1 MISIRSIFH
10 SKIIWAIVLLLIFYI
25 VFLFS
30 DKYAR
35 TLQLKEDIKKLESEL
50 EELKLK
56 NDSLLEEVEYLSER
70 IESLK
75 SDKSVEK
82 IAREELGLTK
92 PDEILIKGIE
102 K

>member
-10 SKIIWAIVLLLIFYI
+10 SKIIWVIILLLIFYV

-35 TLQLKEDIKKLESEL
+35 TLQLKEDIKRLELEI
-50 EELKLK
+50 EELKMK
-56 NDSLLEEVEYLSER
+56 NNNLSEEV
-70 IESLK
+70 ESLK

>member
-10 SKIIWAIVLLLIFYI
+10 SKIVWAIILLLILYI

-35 TLQLKEDIKKLESEL
+35 TLQLKEDIKRLESEL

-56 NDSLLEEVEYLSER
+56 NSTLSEEVEA
-70 IESLK
+70 LK

-92 PDEILIKGIE
+92 ADEILIKGIE

>member
-10 SKIIWAIVLLLIFYI
+10 SKIIWVIILLLILYI

-35 TLQLKEDIKKLESEL
+35 TLQLKEDIKKLESEI
-50 EELKLK
+50 EELKMK
-56 NDSLLEEVEYLSER
+56 NDNLSEEV
-70 IESLK
+70 ESLK

>member
-10 SKIIWAIVLLLIFYI
+10 SKIVLAVILLLILYI

-35 TLQLKEDIKKLESEL
+35 TLQLKYDIKRLESEL

-56 NDSLLEEVEYLSER
+56 NNSLLEEVE
-70 IESLK
+70 SLQ
-75 SDKSVEK
+75 SDKSIEK

-102 K
+102 R

>member
-10 SKIIWAIVLLLIFYI
+10 SKIVWAIILLLILYI

-35 TLQLKEDIKKLESEL
+35 TLQLKEDIKRLESEL

-56 NDSLLEEVEYLSER
+56 NNSLLEKVK
-70 IESLK
+70 SLQ

-92 PDEILIKGIE
+92 PDEILIKGI
-102 K
+102 KK

>member
-1 MISIRSIFH
+1 MISIKSIFQ
-10 SKIIWAIVLLLIFYI
+10 SKIIWILILLLLFYTTYI
-25 VFLFS
+25 FS

-35 TLQLKEDIKKLESEL
+35 ILQLKEDIKELETEIEKLELRNKDLS
-50 EELKLK
+50 
-56 NDSLLEEVEYLSER
+56 EEVDCLSKK
-70 IESLK
+70 K
-75 SDKSVEK
+75 SIEK

>member
-10 SKIIWAIVLLLIFYI
+10 SKIIWVIILLLILYI

-35 TLQLKEDIKKLESEL
+35 TLQLKEDIKRFEAEI
-50 EELKLK
+50 EELKRQ
-56 NDSLLEEVEYLSER
+56 NNNLLEEV
-70 IESLK
+70 ESLK

>member
-1 MISIRSIFH
+1 MLH
-10 SKIIWAIVLLLIFYI
+10 SKIIWAIILLLILYI

-35 TLQLKEDIKKLESEL
+35 TLQLKEDIKILESEI

-56 NDSLLEEVEYLSER
+56 NNNLSEEVE
-70 IESLK
+70 SLK
-75 SDKSVEK
+75 YDKSVEK

>member
-10 SKIIWAIVLLLIFYI
+10 SKIIWAIILLLILYI

-30 DKYAR
+30 DKYAQ
-35 TLQLKEDIKKLESEL
+35 TLQLKEDIKILESEI

-56 NDSLLEEVEYLSER
+56 NNNLSEEV
-70 IESLK
+70 ESLK

>member
-10 SKIIWAIVLLLIFYI
+10 SKIVLAIILLLILYI

-35 TLQLKEDIKKLESEL
+35 TLQLKEDIKRFEAEI
-50 EELKLK
+50 EELKRQ
-56 NDSLLEEVEYLSER
+56 NNNLLEEV
-70 IESLK
+70 ESLK

-92 PDEILIKGIE
+92 PDEILMKGIE

>member
-10 SKIIWAIVLLLIFYI
+10 SKIVWALILLLIFYV

-35 TLQLKEDIKKLESEL
+35 TLQLKEDIKRLESEL

-56 NDSLLEEVEYLSER
+56 NNNLSQEVKL
-70 IESLK
+70 LK
-75 SDKSVEK
+75 SDKYIEK

>member
-10 SKIIWAIVLLLIFYI
+10 SKIVLAVILLLIFYI

-35 TLQLKEDIKKLESEL
+35 TLQVKEDIKRLESEL

-56 NDSLLEEVEYLSER
+56 NNSLLEEVE
-70 IESLK
+70 SLQ

>member
-10 SKIIWAIVLLLIFYI
+10 SKIIWAIILLLTLYI

-30 DKYAR
+30 DKYAQ
-35 TLQLKEDIKKLESEL
+35 TLQLKEDIRILESEI

-56 NDSLLEEVEYLSER
+56 NNNLSEEV
-70 IESLK
+70 ESLK

>member
-10 SKIIWAIVLLLIFYI
+10 SKIVLAVILLLIFYI

-30 DKYAR
+30 DKYAQ
-35 TLQLKEDIKKLESEL
+35 TLQLKEDIKRLESEL

-56 NDSLLEEVEYLSER
+56 NNNLSEEVE
-70 IESLK
+70 SLQ
-75 SDKSVEK
+75 SDKSIEK

>member
-1 MISIRSIFH
+1 MLH
-10 SKIIWAIVLLLIFYI
+10 SKIIWAIILLLILYI

-35 TLQLKEDIKKLESEL
+35 TLQLKEDIKILEAEI
-50 EELKLK
+50 EVLKLK
-56 NDSLLEEVEYLSER
+56 NNNLSEEV
-70 IESLK
+70 ESLK

>member
-1 MISIRSIFH
+1 
-10 SKIIWAIVLLLIFYI
+10 
-25 VFLFS
+25 
-30 DKYAR
+30 
-35 TLQLKEDIKKLESEL
+35 LQLKEDIKRLESEL

-56 NDSLLEEVEYLSER
+56 NSTLSEEVEA
-70 IESLK
+70 LK

>member
-1 MISIRSIFH
+1 MFH
-10 SKIIWAIVLLLIFYI
+10 SKIIWAIILLLILYI

-30 DKYAR
+30 DKYAQR
-35 TLQLKEDIKKLESEL
+35 LQLKEDIKILESEI

-56 NDSLLEEVEYLSER
+56 NNNLSEEV
-70 IESLK
+70 ESLK

-92 PDEILIKGIE
+92 PGEILIKGIE

>member
-1 MISIRSIFH
+1 MMTIRSIFH
-10 SKIIWAIVLLLIFYI
+10 SKIIWAIILLLIFYI

-35 TLQLKEDIKKLESEL
+35 TLQLKEDIKRLESEL

-56 NDSLLEEVEYLSER
+56 NNNLSEEVE
-70 IESLK
+70 SLQ
-75 SDKSVEK
+75 SDKSIEK
-82 IAREELGLTK
+82 IAREELGLIK

>member
-1 MISIRSIFH
+1 
-10 SKIIWAIVLLLIFYI
+10 
-25 VFLFS
+25 
-30 DKYAR
+30 
-35 TLQLKEDIKKLESEL
+35 LQLKEDIKRLESEL

-56 NDSLLEEVEYLSER
+56 NNSLLEEVE
-70 IESLK
+70 SLQ

>member
-1 MISIRSIFH
+1 MISIKSIFQ
-10 SKIIWAIVLLLIFYI
+10 SKIIWILVLLLLFYAAYI
-25 VFLFS
+25 FS

-35 TLQLKEDIKKLESEL
+35 ILQLKEDIKELETEIEKLELRNKDLS
-50 EELKLK
+50 
-56 NDSLLEEVEYLSER
+56 EEVDCLSKK
-70 IESLK
+70 K
-75 SDKSVEK
+75 SIEK

>member
-10 SKIIWAIVLLLIFYI
+10 SKIVWVIILLLILYI

-35 TLQLKEDIKKLESEL
+35 TLQLKEDIKRLESEL

-56 NDSLLEEVEYLSER
+56 NNSLLEEVE
-70 IESLK
+70 SLQ

>member
-10 SKIIWAIVLLLIFYI
+10 SKIIWAIILLLILYI

-30 DKYAR
+30 DKYVR
-35 TLQLKEDIKKLESEL
+35 TLQLKEDIKILESEI

-56 NDSLLEEVEYLSER
+56 NNNLSEEV
-70 IESLK
+70 ESLK

>member
-1 MISIRSIFH
+1 MVSIRSIFH
-10 SKIIWAIVLLLIFYI
+10 SKIIWAIILLLIFYV

-35 TLQLKEDIKKLESEL
+35 TLQLKEDIKRLESEI
-50 EELKLK
+50 EELKMK
-56 NDSLLEEVEYLSER
+56 NNNLSEEV
-70 IESLK
+70 ESLK
-75 SDKSVEK
+75 SDESVEK

>member
-1 MISIRSIFH
+1 MISIRSMLH
-10 SKIIWAIVLLLIFYI
+10 SKIIWAIILLLILYI

-35 TLQLKEDIKKLESEL
+35 TLQLKEDIKILESEI

-56 NDSLLEEVEYLSER
+56 NNNLSEEV
-70 IESLK
+70 ESLK

>member
-10 SKIIWAIVLLLIFYI
+10 SKIVWVLILLLILYI

-35 TLQLKEDIKKLESEL
+35 TLQLKEDIKRLESEL

-56 NDSLLEEVEYLSER
+56 NNSLLEEV
-70 IESLK
+70 ESLK

>member
-10 SKIIWAIVLLLIFYI
+10 SKIIWALILVLTFYI
-25 VFLFS
+25 IFLFS
-30 DKYAR
+30 DKYAK
-35 TLQLKEDIKKLESEL
+35 TLQVKEDIKRLESEIK
-50 EELKLK
+50 ELNLK
-56 NDSLLEEVEYLSER
+56 NKNLSEEVE
-70 IESLK
+70 SLK
-75 SDKSVEK
+75 ADKYIEK

>member
-10 SKIIWAIVLLLIFYI
+10 SKIVLAIILLLILYI

-35 TLQLKEDIKKLESEL
+35 ALQLKEDIKRFESEI
-50 EELKLK
+50 EELKMQNNNL
-56 NDSLLEEVEYLSER
+56 SEEV
-70 IESLK
+70 ESLK

>member
-1 MISIRSIFH
+1 
-10 SKIIWAIVLLLIFYI
+10 LYI

-35 TLQLKEDIKKLESEL
+35 TLQLKEDIKRLESEL

-56 NDSLLEEVEYLSER
+56 NSTLSEEVEA
-70 IESLK
+70 LK

>member
-1 MISIRSIFH
+1 MLH
-10 SKIIWAIVLLLIFYI
+10 SKIIWAIILLLILYI

-35 TLQLKEDIKKLESEL
+35 TLQLKEDIKRLESEI
-50 EELKLK
+50 EGLKLK
-56 NDSLLEEVEYLSER
+56 NNNLSER

>member
-10 SKIIWAIVLLLIFYI
+10 SKIVWAIILLLILYI

-35 TLQLKEDIKKLESEL
+35 TLQVKEDIKKLESEL

-56 NDSLLEEVEYLSER
+56 NSSLLEEV
-70 IESLK
+70 ESLK

>member
-10 SKIIWAIVLLLIFYI
+10 SKIVWAIILLLILYV

-35 TLQLKEDIKKLESEL
+35 TLQLKEDIKRLESEL

-56 NDSLLEEVEYLSER
+56 NNNLSEEV
-70 IESLK
+70 ESLK

>member
-1 MISIRSIFH
+1 MTIRSIFH
-10 SKIIWAIVLLLIFYI
+10 SKIIWAIILLLIFYI

-35 TLQLKEDIKKLESEL
+35 TLQLKEDIKILESEI
-50 EELKLK
+50 EELKTK
-56 NDSLLEEVEYLSER
+56 NNNLSEEV
-70 IESLK
+70 ESLK

>member
-1 MISIRSIFH
+1 MISIRSILH
-10 SKIIWAIVLLLIFYI
+10 SKIIWAIILLLILYI

-35 TLQLKEDIKKLESEL
+35 TLQLKEDIKRLESEI
-50 EELKLK
+50 EELKMK
-56 NDSLLEEVEYLSER
+56 NNNLSEEV
-70 IESLK
+70 ESLK
-75 SDKSVEK
+75 SDKYVEK

>member
-1 MISIRSIFH
+1 MISIRSMLH
-10 SKIIWAIVLLLIFYI
+10 SKIIWAIILLLILYI

-35 TLQLKEDIKKLESEL
+35 TLQLKEDIKILEAEI
-50 EELKLK
+50 EVLKLK
-56 NDSLLEEVEYLSER
+56 NNNLSEEV
-70 IESLK
+70 ESLK

>member
-10 SKIIWAIVLLLIFYI
+10 SKIVLAIILLLILYI

-35 TLQLKEDIKKLESEL
+35 TLQLKEDIKRFEAEI
-50 EELKLK
+50 EELKRK
-56 NDSLLEEVEYLSER
+56 NNSLLEEV
-70 IESLK
+70 ESLK

-82 IAREELGLTK
+82 IAREELGLSK

>member
-10 SKIIWAIVLLLIFYI
+10 SKIVLVIILLLILYI

-35 TLQLKEDIKKLESEL
+35 TLQLKEDIKRFESEI
-50 EELKLK
+50 EELKMKK
-56 NDSLLEEVEYLSER
+56 NNLSEEV
-70 IESLK
+70 ESLK

>member
-10 SKIIWAIVLLLIFYI
+10 SKIIWALILILIFYI

-30 DKYAR
+30 DKYAK
-35 TLQLKEDIKKLESEL
+35 TIQVKEDIKRLESDIK
-50 EELKLK
+50 ELKQK
-56 NDSLLEEVEYLSER
+56 NNNLSKEV
-70 IESLK
+70 ESLK
-75 SDKSVEK
+75 TDKYIEEV
-82 IAREELGLTK
+82 AREELGLTK

>member
-1 MISIRSIFH
+1 MMSIRSLFH
-10 SKIIWAIVLLLIFYI
+10 SKIIWAIILLLILYI

-35 TLQLKEDIKKLESEL
+35 TLQLKEDIKRLEL
-50 EELKLK
+50 EIEDFKLK
-56 NDSLLEEVEYLSER
+56 NDNLSQE
-70 IESLK
+70 IKLLK
-75 SDKSVEK
+75 SDKYVEK

>member
-10 SKIIWAIVLLLIFYI
+10 SKIVLAIILLLILYI

-35 TLQLKEDIKKLESEL
+35 TLQLKEDIKRFESEI
-50 EELKLK
+50 EELKIK
-56 NDSLLEEVEYLSER
+56 NDNLSKEV
-70 IESLK
+70 ESLK